1 MGTIKVTSEQLTSV
15 ASQLQAGASEV
26 EGQLSS
32 MRSQVSALVD
42 ADWAG
47 AASDSFRDLWEKWH
61 SGATQLR
68 EALDGIQGML
78 AQAAR
83 AYQETEDTLAS
94 QLRGGG

>member
-1 MGTIKVTSEQLTSV
+1 VATIKVTSEQLMSV
-15 ASQLQAGASEV
+15 ASQLQAGAGEV

-42 ADWAG
+42 ADWSG
-47 AASDSFRDLWEKWH
+47 AASDSFRELWEKWH

-78 AQAAR
+78 GKAAQAYAD
-83 AYQETEDTLAS
+83 TEETLAT
-94 QLRGGG
+94 QLRGG